1 MEDQMMDANDK
12 MIDSKDQMM
21 EDKMMS
27 GGGAAMSKGYK
38 KMKSKLYGYKEFT
51 LDGKNYR
58 VYGDMKGMTPRE
70 YIESW
75 GQPLTNAHFRK
86 ASSSKKASPKRP
98 KWSLPENPTR
108 RQPSRKSKT
117 AAMRGIT
124 KGGNRKNNK
133 TKKQRKQ

>member
-1 MEDQMMDANDK
+1 MSEDNNQMMDD
-12 MIDSKDQMM
+12 

-51 LDGKNYR
+51 LDGKGYR

-75 GQPLTNAHFRK
+75 GKPLKRSPSAKRSAPVPQPRRSARIRERDEKRRASMGGKLNSNKSKKTRK
-86 ASSSKKASPKRP
+86 A
-98 KWSLPENPTR
+98 
-108 RQPSRKSKT
+108 RK
-117 AAMRGIT
+117 
-124 KGGNRKNNK
+124 
-133 TKKQRKQ
+133 

>member
-1 MEDQMMDANDK
+1 MEDQMMEHQMMDAN
-12 MIDSKDQMM
+12 
-21 EDKMMS
+21 DKMMS

-75 GQPLTNAHFRK
+75 GKPLKRSPSATRSAPVPQPRRSARIRERDEKRRASMGGKRKSNKSKKTRK
-86 ASSSKKASPKRP
+86 A
-98 KWSLPENPTR
+98 
-108 RQPSRKSKT
+108 RK
-117 AAMRGIT
+117 
-124 KGGNRKNNK
+124 
-133 TKKQRKQ
+133 

>member
-1 MEDQMMDANDK
+1 MEDQMMEH
-12 MIDSKDQMM
+12 QMM

-51 LDGKNYR
+51 LDGKSYR

-86 ASSSKKASPKRP
+86 APSSPKRP
-98 KWSLPENPTR
+98 KWSLPEHPTR

-124 KGGNRKNNK
+124 KGGKK
-133 TKKQRKQ
+133 TRKQRKQRKH

>member
-12 MIDSKDQMM
+12 MIDAN
-21 EDKMMS
+21 DKMMS

-75 GQPLTNAHFRK
+75 GKPLKRSPSAKRSAPVPQPRRSARIRERDEKRRASMGGKRKSNKSKKTRK
-86 ASSSKKASPKRP
+86 A
-98 KWSLPENPTR
+98 
-108 RQPSRKSKT
+108 RK
-117 AAMRGIT
+117 
-124 KGGNRKNNK
+124 
-133 TKKQRKQ
+133 

>member
-58 VYGDMKGMTPRE
+58 VYGMTPRE

-75 GQPLTNAHFRK
+75 GKPLKRSPSAKRSAPVPQPRRSARIRERDEKRRASMGGKRKSNKSKKTRK
-86 ASSSKKASPKRP
+86 A
-98 KWSLPENPTR
+98 
-108 RQPSRKSKT
+108 RK
-117 AAMRGIT
+117 
-124 KGGNRKNNK
+124 
-133 TKKQRKQ
+133 